1 VQQRQPVIVVGA
13 GIAGVACARELAA
26 AQVPYRL
33 LDRGRRIGGRMAVR
47 TVDGRPIDLGA
58 SYFTAHDPEFAK
70 QVEVWTARGLA
81 RPWTDTFRIAT
92 PDGVQGTKTGPVRYA
107 AARGLR
113 ALVEDLAAGLNVE
126 NPVEVL
132 DVTVGASGPMVDG
145 AAATAVVLAMP
156 DPQALDLLA
165 DDLVAERKV
174 LGELTWEP
182 VLALAARWPERTW
195 PDLDGVFVNDSPVLT
210 FVADDGARRGDGAPV
225 LVAHADPVFSARH
238 LDEPEDA
245 APAMLAELK
254 AVLGLSGLPAWQLVK
269 RWGVAKPMAGRD
281 DPYFLGAADVGLA
294 GDGWH
299 GGPRI
304 EAAYLSGRA
313 LGAELVRRLGSP
325 RVR

>member
-1 VQQRQPVIVVGA
+1 MHQRHPVIVVGA
-13 GIAGVACARELAA
+13 GICGVTCARELAA
-26 AQVPYRL
+26 AEIPYRL

-47 TVDGRPIDLGA
+47 TVEDRAVDLGA
-58 SYFTAHDPEFAK
+58 SYFTAHDPLFAD
-70 QVEVWTARGLA
+70 QVESWTSRGLA
-81 RPWTDTFRIAT
+81 RAWTDTFRIAT
-92 PDGVQGTKTGPVRYA
+92 PDGLQGTKTGPVRYA
-107 AARGLR
+107 AAGGLR
-113 ALVEDLAAGLNVE
+113 ALVEDLAAGLSVE

-132 DVTVGASGPMVDG
+132 DVTVGGSGPLVDG
-145 AAATAVVLAMP
+145 AVASAVVLAMP
-156 DPQALDLLA
+156 DPQALDLVA

-182 VLALAARWPERTW
+182 VLALAACWPERIW

-225 LVAHADPVFSARH
+225 LVAHAHPVFSARH

-245 APAMLAELK
+245 APAMLAELT
-254 AVLGLSGLPAWQLVK
+254 AVLGLGAAPSWQLVK
-269 RWGVAKPMAGRD
+269 RWGVTKPLAGRD
-281 DPYFLGAADVGLA
+281 EPYFLGVADVGLA

-313 LGAELVRRLGSP
+313 LGVELVRRLG
-325 RVR
+325 